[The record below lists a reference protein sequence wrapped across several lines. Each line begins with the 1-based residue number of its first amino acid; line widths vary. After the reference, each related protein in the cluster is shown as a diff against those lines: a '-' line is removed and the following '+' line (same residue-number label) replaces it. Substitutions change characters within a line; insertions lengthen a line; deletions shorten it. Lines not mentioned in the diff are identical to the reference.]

1 MKFHAD
7 SEPVLPVEQLFF
19 CGDFVKIG
27 RFDCQPEHAC
37 FACTAPLNNDL
48 FVFTHKPLWW
58 RRGDGEYRFAEPG
71 AALLHRAG
79 GAVERREVGM
89 AGDLADWYG
98 IHPDV
103 FEEALDRHRLHDLK
117 VTEKVVTLVTDPG
130 FRLREHQLVS
140 GLQQDSLTPP
150 AIEEA
155 VLTLFDQV
163 CAGLSARGF
172 PAKASTGVR
181 IRRQRLADRARILL
195 DHLENSRDG
204 RSNDMSLSDIARSV
218 GTSVYHLCRV
228 FRAECGLT
236 MHTYRQ
242 RQRLGRAIALM
253 QSSHQDLTTLAHDLG
268 YSSHSHFTREFRHYV
283 GCSPSTFNTA

>member
-1 MKFHAD
+1 M
-7 SEPVLPVEQLFF
+7 
-19 CGDFVKIG
+19 
-27 RFDCQPEHAC
+27 
-37 FACTAPLNNDL
+37 
-48 FVFTHKPLWW
+48 
-58 RRGDGEYRFAEPG
+58 
-71 AALLHRAG
+71 LHRAG

-89 AGDLADWYG
+89 AGDFADWYG

-103 FEEALDRHRLHDLK
+103 FEEALDRHRLCGLK
-117 VTEKVVTLVTDPG
+117 VTEKAVALVTDPG
-130 FRLREHQLVS
+130 FRLREHQLIT

-155 VLTLFDQV
+155 VLALFDQV

-172 PAKASTGVR
+172 PAQASAGVR

-195 DHLENSRDG
+195 DHLENGHDG
-204 RSNDMSLSDIARSV
+204 GSNNLSLSDIAQSV

-236 MHTYRQ
+236 MHAYRQ

-253 QSSHQDLTTLAHDLG
+253 QASRQDLTTLALDLG
-268 YSSHSHFTREFRHYV
+268 YSSHSHFTRVFRHYL